1 MPNEDDL
8 RFRLVT
14 SLESMLQFAGHEPSC
29 PEDGASDKH
38 VNTPCP
44 CGFRELRRRALALAA
59 ETMGILVREDGESWE

>member
-1 MPNEDDL
+1 
-8 RFRLVT
+8 
-14 SLESMLQFAGHEPSC
+14 MLQFAGHEPSC